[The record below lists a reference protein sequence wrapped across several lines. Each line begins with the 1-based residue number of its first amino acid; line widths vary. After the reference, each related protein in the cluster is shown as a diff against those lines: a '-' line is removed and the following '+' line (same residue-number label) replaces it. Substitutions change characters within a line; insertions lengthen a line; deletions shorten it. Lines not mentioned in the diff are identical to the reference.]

1 MPVGAGAVLQDMLST
16 LLQQPAYQ
24 EALVRT
30 GGSAE
35 GESEGEWRPCGR
47 TEQQEGHAEAAAV
60 DAVAKLLLRL
70 RARLEGTAM
79 LKQ

>member
-1 MPVGAGAVLQDMLST
+1 MLQDMLST

-35 GESEGEWRPCGR
+35 GESEGEWRPCG
-47 TEQQEGHAEAAAV
+47 EQQEGHAEAAAV